1 MSTNPSM
8 LTKDDLL
15 RGGWWCAEAG
25 KEMERELASHGMII
39 ISKKWRQRKYTLGC
53 MSRHPKIA
61 VQFVEPEFAAALKQ
75 IHRIGSEFY
84 WGAP

>member
-1 MSTNPSM
+1 M

-15 RGGWWCAEAG
+15 QGGWWCAEAG
-25 KEMERELASHGMII
+25 KEMERELASRGMII
-39 ISKKWRQRKYTLGC
+39 VSKKWRQKKYTLGC
-53 MSRHPKIA
+53 MSRHPRIS

-84 WGAP
+84 WVRRDCKDSS

>member
-1 MSTNPSM
+1 MSTSPSM

-15 RGGWWCAEAG
+15 QGGWWCAEAG
-25 KEMERELASHGMII
+25 KEMERELASRGMII
-39 ISKKWRQRKYTLGC
+39 LSKKWRQKKYTLGC
-53 MSRHPKIA
+53 MSRHPRIA

-84 WGAP
+84 CGAP